1 MSKSI
6 FKLPLDAFCS
16 IPLPIFGNET
26 IKTNN
31 WKKNCFIT
39 FGSYFQQMQKH
50 LVKRG
55 FTSYSAVELKSG
67 DSIGLGMVREGTK
80 CGRNKVRYHGPL
92 FNTLSGFVP
101 SCRLLILY
109 PNTISHT
116 CNVSCFINTKPF
128 WKKNR
133 PLSYTMI
140 HATSHIRKH
149 FSVQSIH
156 RKNSMEEHQPLGHKS

>member
-50 LVKRG
+50 VVKRG

-80 CGRNKVRYHGPL
+80 CGRNKVRYHCPL
-92 FNTLSGFVP
+92 FNTLSGSVL
-101 SCRLLILY
+101 SCRLLINIQTQSQTLV
-109 PNTISHT
+109 PFP
-116 CNVSCFINTKPF
+116 VS
-128 WKKNR
+128 
-133 PLSYTMI
+133 
-140 HATSHIRKH
+140 
-149 FSVQSIH
+149 
-156 RKNSMEEHQPLGHKS
+156 

>member
-1 MSKSI
+1 
-6 FKLPLDAFCS
+6 
-16 IPLPIFGNET
+16 
-26 IKTNN
+26 
-31 WKKNCFIT
+31 
-39 FGSYFQQMQKH
+39 MQKH

-109 PNTISHT
+109 QNTISHT